1 MMTSTLTRNQ
11 AQQQLRGA
19 ITSGMSQAPDDFL
32 DWHPG
37 YAFYKEHLLDAWNTF
52 KALVK
57 EDHSQVA
64 YMETQLMEA
73 LACFDR
79 GEREPGRGICCRL
92 YNILGHGPIR

>member
-1 MMTSTLTRNQ
+1 MMTSTPTRAQ
-11 AQQQLRGA
+11 AQQLLREA
-19 ITSGMSQAPDDFL
+19 VTSGMGDAPNDFP

-57 EDHSQVA
+57 EDQSQIA
-64 YMETQLMEA
+64 YMEAQLMEA

-79 GEREPGRGICCRL
+79 GEREPGQSICCRL